1 MSAGGRRSMNP
12 YVEFYPVFILLQA
25 AAHWTWRFMPAP
37 CAGHTQV
44 LTRGP
49 GPTHQ
54 SVLVSEVVVQQR
66 SNKTSRTSRMRGVP
80 SIRKSWSRSP
90 RPP

>member
-37 CAGHTQV
+37 CASHT
-44 LTRGP
+44 
-49 GPTHQ
+49 
-54 SVLVSEVVVQQR
+54 
-66 SNKTSRTSRMRGVP
+66 
-80 SIRKSWSRSP
+80 
-90 RPP
+90 

>member
-1 MSAGGRRSMNP
+1 MSTGGRRSMNP

-44 LTRGP
+44 LTRGARSHP
-49 GPTHQ
+49 
-54 SVLVSEVVVQQR
+54 SVSAGQR
-66 SNKTSRTSRMRGVP
+66 SGGTTA
-80 SIRKSWSRSP
+80 
-90 RPP
+90 